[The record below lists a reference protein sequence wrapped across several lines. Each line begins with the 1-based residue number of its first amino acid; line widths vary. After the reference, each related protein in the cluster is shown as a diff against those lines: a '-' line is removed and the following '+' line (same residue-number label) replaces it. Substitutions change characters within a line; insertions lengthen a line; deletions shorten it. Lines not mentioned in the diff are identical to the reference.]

1 MTNKIL
7 ITGGAG
13 FIGSHLTDALMEN
26 SNCEVTVFDC
36 LDEQVHGKTDN
47 PPGYLNKK
55 VKFIQGSVNDYE
67 KFEEIVRETDIIFHL
82 AAKVGVGQSMYQ
94 IRRYID
100 NNILGMANLL
110 NILVNSEH
118 SVKKVVV
125 ASSNTVYGEG
135 KASCAKCGIVFPKL
149 RIINQIKNKDWKLQ
163 CPKCGSSLN
172 SLLTDEKTLCNPSS
186 IYALSKRVQEE
197 MSLMIGKTY
206 GIDIAILRLFL
217 VYGPRQALS
226 NPYTGVFAIF
236 CTRLL
241 NGKPPI
247 VFEDGL
253 QSRDFVNVKDVC
265 QALLLAMES
274 PVANGEIFNVGTG
287 IPLTIKKVAEIFTEK
302 INPKLKPIY
311 NQQYRVG
318 DIRHCVAD
326 ISKIKKKL
334 GYEPKISFDQ
344 GIEEYIN
351 WINKQENKI
360 QDKTEEALAELIEKG
375 LLKDSK

>member
-1 MTNKIL
+1 MSKKIL

-13 FIGSHLTDALMEN
+13 FIGSHLADFLVESSN
-26 SNCEVTVFDC
+26 SEITVLDC
-36 LDEQVHGKTDN
+36 LDQQVHGKIDK
-47 PPGYLNKK
+47 PPDYLNKN
-55 VKFIQGSVNDYE
+55 VKFVRGTVNNYKEFE
-67 KFEEIVRETDIIFHL
+67 KVVKDNDTIFHL

-94 IRRYID
+94 ITDYVD
-100 NNILGMANLL
+100 TNILGTANLL

-118 SVKKVVV
+118 NVKKVVIS
-125 ASSNTVYGEG
+125 SSNTVYGEG
-135 KASCAKCGIVFPKL
+135 KASCAKCGIVIPKL
-149 RIINQIKNKDWKLQ
+149 RVTNQLKNKSWKLQ
-163 CPKCGSSLN
+163 CPKCGSRLK

-186 IYALSKRVQEE
+186 IYALSKRAQEE
-197 MSLMIGKTY
+197 MGLMINKTY
-206 GIDIAILRLFL
+206 GIDLTVLRFFL

-241 NGKPPI
+241 NGKSPI

-253 QSRDFVNVKDVC
+253 QSRDFVSVKDVC

-274 PVANGEIFNVGTG
+274 PAANGEIFNVGTG
-287 IPLTIKKVAEIFTEK
+287 ISLTIKEVAEKFTEK

-326 ISKIKKKL
+326 ISKIKEKL

-360 QDKTEEALAELIEKG
+360 QDKTEEALEKLIEKG
-375 LLKDSK
+375 LLK

>member
-1 MTNKIL
+1 MSKKIL

-13 FIGSHLTDALMEN
+13 FIGSHLADLLVESPN
-26 SNCEVTVFDC
+26 YEITVLDC
-36 LDEQVHGKTDN
+36 LDEQVHGKIDK
-47 PPGYLNKK
+47 PPDYLNNK
-55 VKFIQGSVNDYE
+55 VKFIRGSVNNYE
-67 KFEEIVRETDIIFHL
+67 EFEEVVKDNDIIFHL

-94 IRRYID
+94 ISDYID
-100 NNILGMANLL
+100 SNILGTANLF

-118 SVKKVVV
+118 NVKKVVI

-135 KASCAKCGIVFPKL
+135 KASCEKCGIVLPKL
-149 RIINQIKNKDWKLQ
+149 REVNQLINKEWKLK
-163 CPKCGSSLN
+163 CSKCGSSLKT
-172 SLLTDEKTLCNPSS
+172 LFTDETTLSNPSS

-197 MSLMIGKTY
+197 MGLMIGNTY
-206 GIDIAILRLFL
+206 GIDLAIMRFFL

-247 VFEDGL
+247 IYEDGL

-265 QALLLAMES
+265 QALLLAMNS

-287 IPLTIKKVAEIFTEK
+287 IPLTIKKVAEYFTEK
-302 INPKLKPIY
+302 INPKLKPSY
-311 NQQYRVG
+311 SQQYRVG
-318 DIRHCVAD
+318 DIRHCIAD
-326 ISKIKKKL
+326 ISKIKEKL
-334 GYEPKISFDQ
+334 GYEPKISFEK

-351 WINKQENKI
+351 WIKTQRNDI
-360 QDKTEEALAELIEKG
+360 QDKTEEALMELKEKG
-375 LLKDSK
+375 LLK

>member
-1 MTNKIL
+1 MTKKIL

-13 FIGSHLTDALMEN
+13 FIGSHLADFLIE
-26 SNCEVTVFDC
+26 SSKYEVTVFDC
-36 LDEQVHGKTDN
+36 LDEQVHGKIDK
-47 PPGYLNKK
+47 PPHYLNKD
-55 VKFIQGSVNDYE
+55 VKFIRGSVNLHE
-67 KFEEIVRETDIIFHL
+67 EFEEVVKKNDIIFHL

-94 IRRYID
+94 ISDYID

-118 SVKKVVV
+118 NVKKVVI

-135 KASCAKCGIVFPKL
+135 KASCTKCGIVFPNL
-149 RIINQIKNKDWKLQ
+149 RALNQLEKKDWKLF
-163 CPKCGSSLN
+163 CPKCGSSLK
-172 SLLTDEKTLCNPSS
+172 SLFTDEKTPCNPSS
-186 IYALSKRVQEE
+186 IYALSKKVQEE
-197 MSLMIGKTY
+197 MGLMICKTY
-206 GIDIAILRLFL
+206 GINISILRFFL

-226 NPYTGVFAIF
+226 NPYTGVFGIF
-236 CTRLL
+236 CNRLL
-241 NGKPPI
+241 NGNPPI

-265 QALLLAMES
+265 QALIIALEN

-287 IPLTIKKVAEIFTEK
+287 IPLTIKKVAEKFTEK

-326 ISKIKKKL
+326 ISKIKSKL
-334 GYEPKISFDQ
+334 GYEPKISFEQ
-344 GIEEYIN
+344 GIEEYIS
-351 WINKQENKI
+351 WIKKEEVIN
-360 QDKTEEALAELIEKG
+360 QDKTDEALAELKEKG
-375 LLKDSK
+375 LLK